1 MASLVLH
8 DKSELAVHQIKG
20 GCVASEEFDEAAR
33 RLVTRSV
40 LWGAAWLAALTYLA
54 FASVLAAGGRLGWFG
69 DHTNWNSSTLVQH
82 ADEHFARAA
91 LDLVPSVDVAQTI
104 PWSRDP

>member
-8 DKSELAVHQIKG
+8 D
-20 GCVASEEFDEAAR
+20 VAPEEFDEAAR

-91 LDLVPSVDVAQTI
+91 LD
-104 PWSRDP
+104 WSRVWTSCRRFRGVAIPGLRRMSCPWAC